1 MRPALVDEARAPAS
15 STMNR
20 LIVGDVGGSLYAVTM
35 IEPSPSPYLVF
46 ADVAA
51 WRVWLDSNEEV
62 SDGVW
67 LLLARKG
74 TTSPTSLTYAEAL
87 DEALCSGWIDGQKK
101 SNDAET
107 FLQRFTPRRQR
118 SLWSVRNLGLV
129 AGLIEQGRMRDR
141 GHAEIA
147 RAKADGRWDRA
158 YAGPATAVAP
168 DDFLAAL
175 AEVPAAAEAFA
186 ALGSGGRYSVL
197 HPIITAPSAVSRA
210 NRIAKQV
217 ASLTPPSYSG
227 GSTMRPAQ
235 RAPQRKPRP
244 RADPGP

>member
-1 MRPALVDEARAPAS
+1 M
-15 STMNR
+15 
-20 LIVGDVGGSLYAVTM
+20 DVPTD
-35 IEPSPSPYLVF
+35 YLVV

-51 WRVWLDSNEEV
+51 WRRWLDDNEHK

-67 LLLARKG
+67 LLMAKKG

-101 SNDAET
+101 SNDAAT

-118 SLWSVRNLGLV
+118 SLWSERNLGIV
-129 AGLIEQGRMRDR
+129 ATLIEQGRMRDR

-158 YAGPATAVAP
+158 YAGPATVVAP
-168 DDFLAAL
+168 DDLLAAL

-186 ALGSGGRYSVL
+186 ALNSANRYGVL
-197 HPIITAPSAVSRA
+197 HPIITAPSATARA
-210 NRIAKQV
+210 NRIAKWV
-217 ASLTPPSYSG
+217 DLLSRGEVPHP
-227 GSTMRPAQ
+227 
-235 RAPQRKPRP
+235 
-244 RADPGP
+244 